1 MEVQSVINE
10 SALKEARKYLIKPG
24 IRKISAIASAAFV
37 LLAAYCML
45 AGRPSTMLLAVFAI
59 VIFYGELK
67 MIESRQI
74 KGFLK
79 KLDELYGKKEV
90 IAPIVFRDAD
100 ILIQNPLSGGKNA
113 VRYEVMD
120 TLIETALFPS
130 LYKGVADHNHCER
143 WNGFRRKRQVLEN
156 DGRKDAGLKE
166 KIWKEIIQNICKMEK
181 IQK

>member
-67 MIESRQI
+67 MIESKQI

-79 KLDELYGKKEV
+79 KLEELYGKTEV
-90 IAPIVFRDAD
+90 VAPIVFRDAD

-113 VRYEVMD
+113 VKYEVMD
-120 TLIETALFPS
+120 TLIEYKNVIKS
-130 LYKGVADHNHCER
+130 LDLVELNPLNDIDNKTYKIAKNLLDMYI
-143 WNGFRRKRQVLEN
+143 EN
-156 DGRKDAGLKE
+156 K
-166 KIWKEIIQNICKMEK
+166 
-181 IQK
+181 

>member
-45 AGRPSTMLLAVFAI
+45 TGRPSTMLLAVFAI

-67 MIESRQI
+67 MIESKQI

-79 KLDELYGKKEV
+79 KLKELYGKTEV

-113 VRYEVMD
+113 VRYEAED
-120 TLIETALFPS
+120 SGHPGTWCNWILRRICNCTLCV
-130 LYKGVADHNHCER
+130 YKTH
-143 WNGFRRKRQVLEN
+143 FF
-156 DGRKDAGLKE
+156 
-166 KIWKEIIQNICKMEK
+166 KEIIESEAEAA
-181 IQK
+181 

>member
-45 AGRPSTMLLAVFAI
+45 TGRPSTMLLAVFAI

-67 MIESRQI
+67 MIESKQI

-79 KLDELYGKKEV
+79 KLKELYGKTEV

-120 TLIETALFPS
+120 TLIPS
-130 LYKGVADHNHCER
+130 LYKGVADYNYCER

-166 KIWKEIIQNICKMEK
+166 KVWKEIIQNICKMEK

>member
-45 AGRPSTMLLAVFAI
+45 VGRPSTMLLAVFAI
-59 VIFYGELK
+59 VIFNGELK
-67 MIESRQI
+67 MIESKQI

-120 TLIETALFPS
+120 TLIETEHYFLLFT
-130 LYKGVADHNHCER
+130 KEWQITIIA
-143 WNGFRRKRQVLEN
+143 K
-156 DGRKDAGLKE
+156 DGMDSGEKDRFLKMNEEKMPGLKR
-166 KIWKEIIQNICKMEK
+166 KYGKK
-181 IQK
+181 

>member
-37 LLAAYCML
+37 
-45 AGRPSTMLLAVFAI
+45 LLAVFAI

-120 TLIETALFPS
+120 TLIETEHYFLLFT
-130 LYKGVADHNHCER
+130 KEWQITIIA
-143 WNGFRRKRQVLEN
+143 K
-156 DGRKDAGLKE
+156 DGMDSGEKDRFLKMMEGKMPGLKR
-166 KIWKEIIQNICKMEK
+166 KYGKK
-181 IQK
+181 

>member
-37 LLAAYCML
+37 LLA
-45 AGRPSTMLLAVFAI
+45 VFAI

-67 MIESRQI
+67 MIESKQI

-79 KLDELYGKKEV
+79 KLKELYGKTEV

-120 TLIETALFPS
+120 TLIETEHYFLLFT
-130 LYKGVADHNHCER
+130 KEWQITIIA
-143 WNGFRRKRQVLEN
+143 K
-156 DGRKDAGLKE
+156 DGMDSGEKDRFLKMMEEKMPGLKR
-166 KIWKEIIQNICKMEK
+166 KYGKK
-181 IQK
+181 

>member
-45 AGRPSTMLLAVFAI
+45 SGRASTMLLAVFAI

-67 MIESRQI
+67 MIESKQI

-79 KLDELYGKKEV
+79 KLDELYGKTEV
-90 IAPIVFRDAD
+90 IGSMQIF
-100 ILIQNPLSGGKNA
+100 
-113 VRYEVMD
+113 
-120 TLIETALFPS
+120 
-130 LYKGVADHNHCER
+130 
-143 WNGFRRKRQVLEN
+143 
-156 DGRKDAGLKE
+156 
-166 KIWKEIIQNICKMEK
+166 
-181 IQK
+181 

>member
-45 AGRPSTMLLAVFAI
+45 VFAI

-67 MIESRQI
+67 MIESKQI

-120 TLIETALFPS
+120 TLIETEHYFLLFT
-130 LYKGVADHNHCER
+130 KEWQITIIA
-143 WNGFRRKRQVLEN
+143 K
-156 DGRKDAGLKE
+156 DGMDSGEKDRFLKMMEEKMPGLKR
-166 KIWKEIIQNICKMEK
+166 KYGKK
-181 IQK
+181 

>member
-67 MIESRQI
+67 MIESKQI

-79 KLDELYGKKEV
+79 KLDELYGKKRSDRTNCISRCRYSDPES
-90 IAPIVFRDAD
+90 AFR
-100 ILIQNPLSGGKNA
+100 
-113 VRYEVMD
+113 
-120 TLIETALFPS
+120 
-130 LYKGVADHNHCER
+130 
-143 WNGFRRKRQVLEN
+143 W
-156 DGRKDAGLKE
+156 E
-166 KIWKEIIQNICKMEK
+166 KCSQI
-181 IQK
+181 

>member
-37 LLAAYCML
+37 LLA
-45 AGRPSTMLLAVFAI
+45 VFAI

-67 MIESRQI
+67 MIESKQI

-79 KLDELYGKKEV
+79 KLNELYGKTEV

-120 TLIETALFPS
+120 TLIETEHYFLLFT
-130 LYKGVADHNHCER
+130 KEWQITIIA
-143 WNGFRRKRQVLEN
+143 K
-156 DGRKDAGLKE
+156 DGMDSGEKDRLLKMMEEKMPGLKR
-166 KIWKEIIQNICKMEK
+166 KYGKK
-181 IQK
+181 

>member
-45 AGRPSTMLLAVFAI
+45 TGRPSTMLLAVFAI

-67 MIESRQI
+67 MIESKQI

-79 KLDELYGKKEV
+79 KLKELYGKTEV
-90 IAPIVFRDAD
+90 IATIVFRDAD
-100 ILIQNPLSGGKNA
+100 ILIQYPLSGGKNA

-120 TLIETALFPS
+120 TLIETEHYFLLFT
-130 LYKGVADHNHCER
+130 KEWQITIIA
-143 WNGFRRKRQVLEN
+143 K
-156 DGRKDAGLKE
+156 DGMDSGEKDRFLKMMEEKMPGLKR
-166 KIWKEIIQNICKMEK
+166 KYGKK
-181 IQK
+181 